1 MGPAIFAHYPV
12 NRRLTAAEEATIS
25 EMLTVKPNTKRVK
38 ELVEKQFG
46 KCVTLKDISNLK
58 TKQTRKGLEE
68 PQLLLSTLQNITT
81 TQDAQAGIVVN
92 ENNILEICYLQTNHM
107 TKLFDR
113 FQEFIDG
120 TYNVNGHGM
129 PLYCLVMLYNRNRSL

>member
-1 MGPAIFAHYPV
+1 MRTSHCHLEHTHQVGPAIFAHYPV

-25 EMLTVKPNTKRVK
+25 DMLTVKPNTKRVK
-38 ELVEKQFG
+38 ELVEKKFG

-58 TKQTRKGLEE
+58 TKVKEQTQKGLEE

-92 ENNILEICYLQTNHM
+92 ENRGGREGGERRAAAPVKKH
-107 TKLFDR
+107 F
-113 FQEFIDG
+113 G
-120 TYNVNGHGM
+120 GA
-129 PLYCLVMLYNRNRSL
+129 